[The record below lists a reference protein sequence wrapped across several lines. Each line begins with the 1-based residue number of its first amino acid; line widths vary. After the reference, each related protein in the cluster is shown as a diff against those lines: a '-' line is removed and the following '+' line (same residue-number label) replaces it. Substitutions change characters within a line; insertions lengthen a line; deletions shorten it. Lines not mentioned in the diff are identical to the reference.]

1 MAGRRMQVP
10 AKGQAPAPAPAA
22 GPAQQGAP
30 APAAKMA
37 PKAKPMPKP
46 RPRKKMPSA
55 PLRNPVPGTPK
66 PQGLDDTDQTRA
78 AKDAAAAKIT
88 KNFGIPPDLLNEFTM
103 EELQVMPRLLQKMQK
118 ANIMPGGDKA
128 AERAGF
134 GGGPSMQQVN
144 DNTMGL
150 RPPMG

>member
-22 GPAQQGAP
+22 MPAQQGT
-30 APAAKMA
+30 PAAKMA
-37 PKAKPMPKP
+37 PKARPMPKA

-55 PLRNPVPGTPK
+55 PLRKPVPGTPM

-128 AERAGF
+128 DERAGF